1 MRGPDGEHIVTL
13 ERVWGHEPRTVME
26 PTTLLAVIARKPR
39 MWGESPIRV
48 DFPANVRDL
57 LDRMDARARADLLDD
72 IRYASA
78 TNGFAAA
85 AKAVSAIIDAGR
97 RIDRASTV
105 PDRQKDPAGRR
116 RRLRPR
122 PEPIQHL
129 HGGTMTTDPKKRT
142 DRTTRKAT
150 AEQVMELSRNL
161 PLTRSV
167 PGRAVENATPGQLGF
182 LSDLFRAE
190 NASRAE
196 PRTGPSARTG
206 RVPPIQGTR
215 RLRPGAWPRSPPTGD
230 ANSSRPSSSSTTP
243 RTSCS
248 TDDAG
253 MRAGPRLAIAIGTLA
268 CQQGIPVRFF
278 TASGLIMRLR
288 KAKTDNRLDQ
298 ELKTIGKA
306 DLLIIERARLPAHR
320 HRRRQAPVPGS
331 SPTATVRRSI
341 ILRLEPGSGRWGDVF
356 GRPRS
361 WPPPSSTASTRHG
374 RIIRFHGESYR
385 NTHSLMK

>member
-1 MRGPDGEHIVTL
+1 
-13 ERVWGHEPRTVME
+13 
-26 PTTLLAVIARKPR
+26 
-39 MWGESPIRV
+39 
-48 DFPANVRDL
+48 
-57 LDRMDARARADLLDD
+57 
-72 IRYASA
+72 
-78 TNGFAAA
+78 
-85 AKAVSAIIDAGR
+85 
-97 RIDRASTV
+97 
-105 PDRQKDPAGRR
+105 
-116 RRLRPR
+116 
-122 PEPIQHL
+122 
-129 HGGTMTTDPKKRT
+129 MTTDPKKRT

-167 PGRAVENATPGQLGF
+167 LRRAVENATPGQLGF

-206 RVPPIQGTR
+206 RVPPSQDPR
-215 RLRPGAWPRSPPTGD
+215 RLRPEHGRVPHRLGTRTARIPRVHS
-230 ANSSRPSSSSTTP
+230 ATP

-268 CQQGIPVRFF
+268 CRRGIPVRFF

-288 KAKTDNRLDQ
+288 KAKSENRLDQ

-331 SPTATVRRSI
+331 SPTATKGEAS
-341 ILRLEPGSGRWGDVF
+341 SS
-356 GRPRS
+356 PRTS
-361 WPPPSSTASTRHG
+361 SSADGATCSATATWPPPSSTASSTTDASSG
-374 RIIRFHGESYR
+374 STANPTETP
-385 NTHSLMK
+385 THS